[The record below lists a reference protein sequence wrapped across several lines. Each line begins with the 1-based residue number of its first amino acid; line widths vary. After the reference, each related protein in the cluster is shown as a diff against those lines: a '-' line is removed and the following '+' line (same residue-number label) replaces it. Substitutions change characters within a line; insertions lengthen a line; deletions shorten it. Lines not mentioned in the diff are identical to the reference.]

1 MRGSVFHALNRFGER
16 SETFIADAITDLDAL
31 GWKAWVASAHPPVNR
46 DEFPFPPEERFLAPC
61 RPPAIRRAA
70 ARLKTREARL
80 RWAEWWRPV
89 MEALEPDV
97 IQLHF
102 GWTAAA
108 FALERFGIPI
118 VVSFHGSDV
127 RSWPHEEVAN
137 QRVYEELF
145 GYLRYATASS
155 QSLAQDI
162 RELGFRGRLEVIPPG
177 VHLDS
182 FRFRPPR
189 ETVDI
194 TNLLFVGRQVSCKG
208 LDVLLT
214 ALRDVVQ
221 QRLEVRL
228 VVIGDGPDATRNS
241 ALSTSL
247 GLDSFVEFRGSQ
259 AHDEVLR
266 ALQQADILIVPSRT
280 SAAGEAEG
288 SGLAPKEAFAVG
300 VPVIATDCGGLP
312 ETMPPSQRGELV
324 PEGDPAALARG
335 ILELLARPERWRQ
348 KAVTAREWV
357 EVESD
362 ASKLTE
368 RTARLYEDMRDERE
382 R

>member
-16 SETFIADAITDLDAL
+16 SETFIADAISDLDAL

-97 IQLHF
+97 IQIHF

-108 FALERFGIPI
+108 FALERFDIPI
-118 VVSFHGSDV
+118 VVTFHGSDV

-145 GYLRYATASS
+145 GYLRYATAGS
-155 QSLAQDI
+155 QSLAQDL
-162 RELGFRGRLEVIPPG
+162 RELGFRGRLEVVPPG

-189 ETVDI
+189 DTVDT

-228 VVIGDGPDATRNS
+228 AVIGDGPDASTEYRPQYLARVGQLRRVPRQPS
-241 ALSTSL
+241 ARRGDASASAGRHPHRSEPDECRGRGGGKRARTEGGIRGRRSGRCD
-247 GLDSFVEFRGSQ
+247 GLRRLTGDN
-259 AHDEVLR
+259 
-266 ALQQADILIVPSRT
+266 
-280 SAAGEAEG
+280 
-288 SGLAPKEAFAVG
+288 APK
-300 VPVIATDCGGLP
+300 PT
-312 ETMPPSQRGELV
+312 RW
-324 PEGDPAALARG
+324 AR
-335 ILELLARPERWRQ
+335 A
-348 KAVTAREWV
+348 
-357 EVESD
+357 
-362 ASKLTE
+362 
-368 RTARLYEDMRDERE
+368 
-382 R
+382 